1 MKPLYR
7 LGMKKTALIIPLL
20 LSLSVHSFADQTVPS
35 SVSNTENAK
44 NTANLIRIDTRPE
57 ILGLWGMEIPNN
69 KKCTEYYNFRGS
81 NEVVV
86 NSGKEWSIGLYDY
99 QPSPDNTLE
108 KPPALIMQIK
118 HENNETDCSGRKEDQ
133 SGEVSQYFVKW
144 NNPNTITFCASEKG
158 DQCFAILRRIL
169 P

>member
-1 MKPLYR
+1 MKSLHR

-20 LSLSVHSFADQTVPS
+20 LSLSVHSFADEKVQPQTKNSTS
-35 SVSNTENAK
+35 S
-44 NTANLIRIDTRPE
+44 ANLIRINTRPE

-118 HENNETDCSGRKEDQ
+118 YENNETDCSGRKEDQ

-158 DQCFAILRRIL
+158 DQCFAILRRVL

>member
-1 MKPLYR
+1 MAC
-7 LGMKKTALIIPLL
+7 MKKTLL
-20 LSLSVHSFADQTVPS
+20 GMLFMLTS
-35 SVSNTENAK
+35 SVLMANTPSQPEDTQASNQN
-44 NTANLIRIDTRPE
+44 NIRVTTRPE
-57 ILGLWGMEIPNN
+57 IVGLWGMEIPNN

-118 HENNETDCSGRKEDQ
+118 YENNEMDCSGRKEDQ
-133 SGEVSQYFVKW
+133 SGEVTQYFVKW
-144 NNPNTITFCASEKG
+144 NNSNTINFCASEKG
-158 DQCFAILRRIL
+158 DQCFATLHRIL

>member
-1 MKPLYR
+1 MKSLHR

-20 LSLSVHSFADQTVPS
+20 LSLSAHSFADQKVQPQTKNSTS
-35 SVSNTENAK
+35 S
-44 NTANLIRIDTRPE
+44 ANLIRIDTRPE

-118 HENNETDCSGRKEDQ
+118 YENNETDCSGRKEDQ

-158 DQCFAILRRIL
+158 DQCFAILRRVL